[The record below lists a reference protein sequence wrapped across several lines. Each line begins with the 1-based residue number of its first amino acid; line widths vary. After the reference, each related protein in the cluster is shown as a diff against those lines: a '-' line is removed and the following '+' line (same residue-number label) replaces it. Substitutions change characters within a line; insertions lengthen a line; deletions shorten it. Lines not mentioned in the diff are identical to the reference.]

1 MQIAVGELI
10 ADLLYENDTVG
21 VPGLGAFTKKTLAA
35 SLDQIQ
41 DKAFPETNLIEF
53 NANLAMDDGL
63 LIAYIKD
70 RFELSYVESKRTVSE
85 YVEQV
90 NQALDRKEIVI
101 FPQVGRLYNDFE
113 KKLQFIPDN
122 TNFNLAT
129 FGLPAV
135 EISPVKKTTSTAAAA
150 AVVQS
155 APSRFQWLS
164 RNWPL
169 LVILLILLAVLVGFM
184 IYYPKYL
191 ENQQLDPT
199 ADLPTDRLNVKPSV
213 EEAPDTIVAEIPP
226 SSTDDY
232 DDAPETEE
240 PREIAPN
247 TKTCVIALG
256 IFKEKANVD
265 QLSKRLINAG
275 YEPYIEK
282 LSSSTR
288 VGIQFPYTEQQE
300 INNALRDI
308 RSKFVQDAFVLK
320 K

>member
-10 ADLLYENDTVG
+10 AGLLYENKTVG
-21 VPGLGAFTKKTLAA
+21 IPGLGAFTKKTKPA

-41 DKAFPETNLIEF
+41 DKAQPETSLIEF
-53 NANLAMDDGL
+53 NPNLAMDDGL

-70 RFELSYVESKRTVSE
+70 RFELSYVEAKRTVSDF
-85 YVEQV
+85 VEQV

-113 KKLQFIPDN
+113 KKLQFMSDA

-129 FGLPAV
+129 FGLPIV
-135 EISPVKKTTSTAAAA
+135 EISPVKKDITTTPTAT
-150 AVVQS
+150 VQS
-155 APSRFQWLS
+155 VPNRFQWLM

-169 LVILLILLAVLVGFM
+169 LLILLILLGVLISFM
-184 IYYPKYL
+184 IFYPKYL
-191 ENQQLDPT
+191 ENQQEDPT
-199 ADLPTDRLNVKPSV
+199 ADLPSDRLNVKPS
-213 EEAPDTIVAEIPP
+213 ADQDPDTAIAQNPANPEE
-226 SSTDDY
+226 DY
-232 DDAPETEE
+232 DDEPVIETPETIAPETK
-240 PREIAPN
+240 I
-247 TKTCVIALG
+247 CVIALG

-275 YEPYIEK
+275 YEPYIEQ

-300 INNALRDI
+300 INTALRDV
-308 RSKFVQDAFVLK
+308 RSKFIKDAFVLK

>member
-10 ADLLYENDTVG
+10 AGLLYENDTVG
-21 VPGLGAFTKKTLAA
+21 VPGLGAFTKKMLAA

-41 DKAFPETNLIEF
+41 DKASPETSLIEF

-70 RFELSYVESKRTVSE
+70 RFELSYIEAKRTVSE

-135 EISPVKKTTSTAAAA
+135 EISPVKKSTSTAPSV
-150 AVVQS
+150 VVQS

-184 IYYPKYL
+184 VYYPKYL

-213 EEAPDTIVAEIPP
+213 EETPDTIVAEIPP
-226 SSTDDY
+226 ATSTDDY
-232 DDAPETEE
+232 DDAPEVEE
-240 PREIAPN
+240 PGVITPN

-288 VGIQFPYTEQQE
+288 VGIQFPYTAQQE
-300 INNALRDI
+300 INNALLDI

>member
-10 ADLLYENDTVG
+10 SALLYENDTVG

-35 SLDQIQ
+35 SVDQIQ
-41 DKAFPETNLIEF
+41 DKASPETSLIEF
-53 NANLAMDDGL
+53 NSNLAMDDGL

-70 RFELSYVESKRTVSE
+70 RFELSYVEAKRTVSE

-113 KKLQFIPDN
+113 KKLQFIPDK
-122 TNFNLAT
+122 TNFNLAS

-135 EISPVKKTTSTAAAA
+135 EISPVKKSTSTAPT
-150 AVVQS
+150 AVIQS
-155 APSRFQWLS
+155 APNRFQWLQ

-169 LVILLILLAVLVGFM
+169 LLILLILLSVLVGFM
-184 IYYPKYL
+184 VYYPKYL
-191 ENQQLDPT
+191 NKQALDPT
-199 ADLPTDRLNVKPSV
+199 ADLPSDRLNVKPSLQ
-213 EEAPDTIVAEIPP
+213 EELDTVAAEIPP
-226 SSTDDY
+226 TPTDDY
-232 DDAPETEE
+232 DDEPEIEE
-240 PREIAPN
+240 AAVIAPD
-247 TKTCVIALG
+247 TKICVIALG

-288 VGIQFPYTEQQE
+288 VGIQFPYTAQQE
-300 INNALRDI
+300 INIALSDV

>member
-10 ADLLYENDTVG
+10 AGLLYENNTVG
-21 VPGLGAFTKKTLAA
+21 VPGLGAFTKKAQSA

-41 DKAFPETNLIEF
+41 DEAKPESSLIEF
-53 NANLAMDDGL
+53 NPNLAMDDGL

-70 RFELSYVESKRTVSE
+70 RYELSYIEAKRTVSE
-85 YVEQV
+85 FVEQV

-101 FPQVGRLYNDFE
+101 FPQVGRLYNDYE

-129 FGLPAV
+129 FGLPTVA
-135 EISPVKKTTSTAAAA
+135 ISPIKKTVTAPA

-155 APSRFQWLS
+155 VPTRFQWLL

-169 LVILLILLAVLVGFM
+169 LLILLILLGVLIGFM
-184 IYYPKYL
+184 VYYPKYL
-191 ENQQLDPT
+191 ENQAIDPT

-213 EEAPDTIVAEIPP
+213 EEAPDTLVAEVPAVEEE
-226 SSTDDY
+226 DY
-232 DDAPETEE
+232 DDEPTVEVPEA
-240 PREIAPN
+240 IAPQSN
-247 TKTCVIALG
+247 ICVIALG

-300 INNALRDI
+300 INNTLRDV
-308 RSKFVQDAFVLK
+308 RSKFIKDAFVLK

>member
-10 ADLLYENDTVG
+10 AGLLCENDTVG

-41 DKAFPETNLIEF
+41 DKVLPETSLIEF

-70 RFELSYVESKRTVSE
+70 RFELSYVEAKRTVSE

-113 KKLQFIPDN
+113 RKLQFIPDN

-135 EISPVKKTTSTAAAA
+135 EISPVKKSTSTAAT
-150 AVVQS
+150 AVIQS

-164 RNWPL
+164 KNWLL
-169 LVILLILLAVLVGFM
+169 LVILLILLAVLLGFM
-184 IYYPKYL
+184 TYYPKYL

-213 EEAPDTIVAEIPP
+213 EEEPDTIVAEIPP
-226 SSTDDY
+226 SSDDY
-232 DDAPETEE
+232 DDAPEIEE
-240 PREIAPN
+240 PRVIAPN

>member
-10 ADLLYENDTVG
+10 STLLYENDTVG

-35 SLDQIQ
+35 SVDQIQ
-41 DKAFPETNLIEF
+41 DKASPETSLIEF
-53 NANLAMDDGL
+53 NPNLAMDDGL

-70 RFELSYVESKRTVSE
+70 RFELSYVEAKRTVSE

-113 KKLQFIPDN
+113 KKLQFIPN
-122 TNFNLAT
+122 KTNFNLAS

-135 EISPVKKTTSTAAAA
+135 EISPVKKNASTAPT

-155 APSRFQWLS
+155 APSRFLWLQ

-169 LVILLILLAVLVGFM
+169 LLILLILLSVLVAFM
-184 IYYPKYL
+184 VYYPKYL
-191 ENQQLDPT
+191 NKQPLDPT

-213 EEAPDTIVAEIPP
+213 QEAPDTVVAEIPP
-226 SSTDDY
+226 ASTDDY
-232 DDAPETEE
+232 DDEPEIEE
-240 PREIAPN
+240 AAVIAPN
-247 TKTCVIALG
+247 TKICVIALG

-265 QLSKRLINAG
+265 QLSKKLINAG

-288 VGIQFPYTEQQE
+288 VGIQFPYTAQQE
-300 INNALRDI
+300 INNALSDV